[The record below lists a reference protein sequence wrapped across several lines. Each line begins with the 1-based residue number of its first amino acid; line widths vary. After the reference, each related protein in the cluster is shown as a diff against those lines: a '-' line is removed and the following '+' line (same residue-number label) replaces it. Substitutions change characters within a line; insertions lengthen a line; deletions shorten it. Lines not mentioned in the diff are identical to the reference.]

1 MNFLSLDFPKNMNYH
16 SVMSNNSFTAE
27 ENSPGRISRKRAR
40 TRAELLAAAR
50 KVFAAHGF
58 HEASIAEITA
68 RADVGVGT
76 FYLHFRDKEEI
87 FATLL
92 EDGLREMREVVV
104 STVEDQPLDQQLPIL
119 LRTIFQQAYL
129 HRDLFQI
136 ALTDGG
142 YLLQT
147 RAKHAR
153 FEVAEGL
160 TRILSRAEEIGLL
173 AGYDL
178 PLLARFITGMIMQG
192 ISWWFEYD
200 EPGPDEMAR
209 RVLQLLGSGLPA
221 PLLAYDEMR

>member
-1 MNFLSLDFPKNMNYH
+1 MNNDSPSLEGSTQN
-16 SVMSNNSFTAE
+16 
-27 ENSPGRISRKRAR
+27 RISRKSAR

-50 KVFAAHGF
+50 KVFSAHGF

-76 FYLHFRDKEEI
+76 LYLHFRDKDEI

-92 EDGLREMREVVV
+92 EVGLSEMRQVVV
-104 STVEDQPLDQQLPIL
+104 SAVNDQPLDRQLPVL

-142 YLLQT
+142 YLLQA

-160 TRILSRAEEIGLL
+160 TLMLSRAEEAGLL

-192 ISWWFEYD
+192 ISWWFEHD
-200 EPGPDEMAR
+200 EPGPDEMAER
-209 RVLQLLGSGLPA
+209 ILQLLRNGLPA
-221 PLLAYDEMR
+221 PLLAYNEKS

>member
-1 MNFLSLDFPKNMNYH
+1 
-16 SVMSNNSFTAE
+16 MSNDSLTAE
-27 ENSPGRISRKRAR
+27 GKKPGRIARKRAR
-40 TRAELLAAAR
+40 TRTELLAAAR

-58 HEASIAEITA
+58 HEASIAEITTQ
-68 RADVGVGT
+68 ADVGVGT
-76 FYLHFRDKEEI
+76 FYLHFRDKDEI

-104 STVEDQPLDQQLPIL
+104 FAVEGQPLDQQLAIL

-129 HRDLFQI
+129 HRDLFEI

-147 RAKHAR
+147 RAKRAR

-160 TRILSRAEEIGLL
+160 THILSRAEEAGLL

-178 PLLARFITGMIMQG
+178 PLLARFVTGMIMQG
-192 ISWWFEYD
+192 ISWWFEHD
-200 EPGPDEMAR
+200 KPGPDEMAG
-209 RVLQLLGSGLPA
+209 RVLQLLSSGLPA
-221 PLLAYDEMR
+221 PLLAYDEKS

>member
-1 MNFLSLDFPKNMNYH
+1 MNYH
-16 SVMSNNSFTAE
+16 SIMNNDSFANEGSTA
-27 ENSPGRISRKRAR
+27 GRTSRKRAR

-76 FYLHFRDKEEI
+76 FYLHFRDKDEI

-92 EDGLREMREVVV
+92 EDGLSEMREVVV
-104 STVEDQPLDQQLPIL
+104 SAVEDQPLDRQLPAL

-129 HRDLFQI
+129 HRDLFQL

-142 YLLQT
+142 YLLHTQ
-147 RAKHAR
+147 AKHAR

-160 TRILSRAEEIGLL
+160 THILSSAEEAGLL

-178 PLLARFITGMIMQG
+178 PLLARFITGTIMQG
-192 ISWWFEYD
+192 ISWWFEHD
-200 EPGPDEMAR
+200 EPGPDEMAG
-209 RVLQLLGSGLPA
+209 RVLQLLRSGLPA
-221 PLLAYDEMR
+221 PLLAYDEKS

>member
-1 MNFLSLDFPKNMNYH
+1 
-16 SVMSNNSFTAE
+16 MSNDSLTAE
-27 ENSPGRISRKRAR
+27 GSQPDRISRKRAR

-68 RADVGVGT
+68 HADVGVGT
-76 FYLHFRDKEEI
+76 FYLHFRDKDEI

-92 EDGLREMREVVV
+92 EDGLSEMREVVV
-104 STVEDQPLDQQLPIL
+104 SSVEDQPLDRQLPVL
-119 LRTIFQQAYL
+119 LRAIFQQAYL

-153 FEVAEGL
+153 FEMAEGL
-160 TRILSRAEEIGLL
+160 THILSSAEEAGMLG
-173 AGYDL
+173 GYDL

-192 ISWWFEYD
+192 ISWWFEHD
-200 EPGPDEMAR
+200 EPGPDEMAER
-209 RVLQLLGSGLPA
+209 ILQLLRSGLPA
-221 PLLAYDEMR
+221 PLLAYNEKS